1 VAAPSCPQAPVLSSL
16 WDGLSE
22 HLIASLYEV
31 GKIGQRWGKIEGKT
45 DPVTVKAPLID
56 ANMEMSLNWQSPF
69 EQAGP
74 ESRAPALM
82 AMLQSGALMPVV
94 NALMPQNTDTEN
106 SVLAPLAQHASA
118 FLQPFEG
125 RTGITRLN
133 STQVFS
139 GMPPVKITVTALF
152 RAWRDARQEVMQ
164 PYDKLMQW
172 ALPVELSNDG
182 SLLAR
187 VVDTARGQSD
197 YVNALMPS
205 RSPTRIGLTWKGRTW
220 MPLVI
225 ESIGLPLSSP
235 IDQRGDYVELAVPLT
250 LCSLT
255 ALDRSDWINSKTL
268 HAA

>member
-1 VAAPSCPQAPVLSSL
+1 MAAPSCPQAPVLSSL

-31 GKIGQRWGKIEGKT
+31 GKIGQRWGRIDRQT

-56 ANMEMSLNWQSPF
+56 AHMEMSLNWQSPF

-94 NALMPQNTDTEN
+94 NALMPQNHDGDHPLT
-106 SVLAPLAQHASA
+106 PLAQQASR

-139 GMPPVKITVTALF
+139 GMPPVKITATALF
-152 RAWRDARQEVMQ
+152 RAWRDARLEVMR

-172 ALPVELSNDG
+172 ALPVELSDDG

-187 VVDTARGQSD
+187 TVDSTRGQSD
-197 YVNALMPS
+197 YVHALMPS
-205 RSPTRIGLTWKGRTW
+205 RAPTRIGLTWKGRTW
-220 MPLVI
+220 LPLVI

-235 IDQRGDYVELAVPLT
+235 IDRYGDYVELAVPLT

-255 ALDRSDWINSKTL
+255 ALDRRDWIEGKTP
-268 HAA
+268 